1 MRVCDQ
7 VLDLARWAP
16 SGDNSQPWRFEIRS
30 DLEILIHGYD
40 TRDHCVYD
48 LDGWASQLAH
58 GALLETLR
66 LAATRFGYRARSS
79 IASEDSS
86 GHVVYKVVLE
96 ADPAVVED
104 PLVPAIRERVVQ
116 RRPMWPKR
124 MLPEQRLALE
134 RAAKPYSVVWL
145 DSWSARG
152 RMASLNAR
160 NAHIR
165 LTIPEAFAVHK
176 AVIAWGCETS
186 DDRLPAASLGADPI
200 LLGIMRWVMT
210 SWERLSFFNRY
221 LGGTV
226 MPRVLL
232 DFLPGVLCSGHF
244 AILGPSDAQS
254 AADRIAAGRAVQRFW
269 LTATQLKLQ
278 VQPGYTPLVFA
289 RYARERRHF
298 TRIEEAQGTAR
309 EIARRLDGIFGAGE
323 AIRTVFL
330 GRIGPARA
338 VKGRS
343 LRLPVERLMVDQHST
358 VESSPGYGAS
368 SPMRSRSPG

>member
-1 MRVCDQ
+1 MSVCEQ

-30 DLEILIHGYD
+30 DREIRIYGYD

-48 LDGWASQLAH
+48 LDGWASQLSH

-79 IASEDSS
+79 IASEDRS
-86 GHVVYKVVLE
+86 GRTVYDVTLE

-104 PLVPAIRERVVQ
+104 PLVAAIRDRVVQ
-116 RRPMWPKR
+116 RRAMRARP
-124 MLPEQRLALE
+124 LLSEQRLALE
-134 RAAKPYSVVWL
+134 RAAQPFSIVWL
-145 DSWSARG
+145 ESLAARA
-152 RMASLNAR
+152 RIATLNAR

-176 AVIAWGCETS
+176 AVIAWDCETS
-186 DDRLPAASLGADPI
+186 EDRMPAASLGADPM
-200 LLGIMRWVMT
+200 LLGVMRWVMT
-210 SWERLSFFNRY
+210 SWERLTFFNRY

-226 MPRVLL
+226 MPRLLL
-232 DFLPGVLCSGHF
+232 DFLPGMLCSAHF
-244 AILGPSDAQS
+244 AILGPSEARTTG
-254 AADRIAAGRAVQRFW
+254 DRIAAGCAVQRFW

-289 RYARERRHF
+289 RYARERRPF
-298 TRIEEAQGTAR
+298 TRVERAQGTAR
-309 EIARRLDGIFGAGE
+309 EIARRLDEMLGSDE
-323 AIRTVFL
+323 AVRAVFL
-330 GRIGPARA
+330 GRIGPTRA

-343 LRLPVERLMVDQHST
+343 LRLPIERLMVDRQAEVPPAT
-358 VESSPGYGAS
+358 
-368 SPMRSRSPG
+368 